1 MYKDGFIYDL
11 GHNEFK
17 NNNASIH
24 SNKVYSY
31 PYKMRLNLSVL
42 TGQNQTMEDQYTLNN
57 YAPDLNQIPLEFVFY
72 DEKDQKIALNQ

>member
-11 GHNEFK
+11 DHNEFK

-31 PYKMRLNLSVL
+31 PYKMRLNLQHL
-42 TGQNQTMEDQYTLNN
+42 TGQNELVEGQYTLDS
-57 YAPDLNQIPLEFVFY
+57 YAPDLNRIPLEFVFY
-72 DEKDQKIALNQ
+72 NEKDEKIALNE